1 MIQVYHN
8 NRCRKSREAIKN
20 IEKDGKELEII
31 KYLENPPNQSEI
43 EALLLKLNY
52 QPIDLVRQKE
62 SIWIEK
68 FKGKSLT
75 NEDIIKALAEN
86 PILIERPIAIFKDK
100 AIVARPLEN
109 LNEFI

>member
-1 MIQVYHN
+1 M
-8 NRCRKSREAIKN
+8 
-20 IEKDGKELEII
+20 
-31 KYLENPPNQSEI
+31 
-43 EALLLKLNY
+43 LKLNY

>member
-1 MIQVYHN
+1 M
-8 NRCRKSREAIKN
+8 
-20 IEKDGKELEII
+20 
-31 KYLENPPNQSEI
+31 
-43 EALLLKLNY
+43 LNY
-52 QPIDLVRQKE
+52 QPIELVRQKE